1 MPSMSVKTSNAVNN
15 DNKPSVDQGH
25 TSSLSPAKRSKKGNS
40 RDAAAQA
47 TREAILK
54 SATKVF
60 AQHGFA
66 GGSVEKISRA
76 ARTYDR
82 MIYYYF
88 GSKEGL
94 FVAVLEGIYQR
105 MDEAESAIAFDL
117 SRPLEALTAVIRF
130 VHGYYRR
137 HPEFVTLI
145 NTENLHKG
153 RHIAKS
159 KRAREYSSKA
169 VGIIE
174 SILAKGVEQKIFRR
188 GISAREVYLLITASG
203 YFYTSNQHTLSSFL
217 GDDME
222 SPEERERWEAFV
234 IDSVHRIVCK

>member
-1 MPSMSVKTSNAVNN
+1 MTFKTSSAVNN
-15 DNKPSVDQGH
+15 NDDEKQTADIGKV
-25 TSSLSPAKRSKKGNS
+25 SSRTRTKGVGKGNL

-47 TREAILK
+47 TRDAILK
-54 SATKVF
+54 AATKVF

-105 MDEAESAIAFDL
+105 MDDAESAIAFDI

-130 VHGYYRR
+130 VHSYYRR
-137 HPEFVTLI
+137 HPDFVTLL

-169 VGIIE
+169 VSIIE
-174 SILAKGVEQKIFRR
+174 TILAKGVEQKIFRR
-188 GISAREVYLLITASG
+188 DVRARDVYLLITASG
-203 YFYTSNQHTLSSFL
+203 YFYTSNQYTLSSFL
-217 GDDME
+217 GEDLD
-222 SPEERERWEAFV
+222 SPEVRGRWEAFV
-234 IDSVHRIVCK
+234 VDSVLRIVCK

>member
-1 MPSMSVKTSNAVNN
+1 MTFKTSSAVNN
-15 DNKPSVDQGH
+15 NDDEKQTADIGKV
-25 TSSLSPAKRSKKGNS
+25 SSRTRTKGVGKGNL

-47 TREAILK
+47 TRDAILK
-54 SATKVF
+54 AATKVF

-105 MDEAESAIAFDL
+105 MDDAESAIAFDI

-130 VHGYYRR
+130 VHSYYRR
-137 HPEFVTLI
+137 HPDFVTLL

-169 VGIIE
+169 VSIIE
-174 SILAKGVEQKIFRR
+174 TILAKGVEQKIFRR
-188 GISAREVYLLITASG
+188 DVRARDVYLLITASG
-203 YFYTSNQHTLSSFL
+203 
-217 GDDME
+217 D
-222 SPEERERWEAFV
+222 RK
-234 IDSVHRIVCK
+234 SVV

>member
-1 MPSMSVKTSNAVNN
+1 MTLKNPQAVNN
-15 DNKPSVDQGH
+15 DNKPSVDQGEAARVP
-25 TSSLSPAKRSKKGNS
+25 SSKRARKGTS
-40 RDAAAQA
+40 RDATAQA
-47 TREAILK
+47 TRDAILK
-54 SATKVF
+54 AATKVF

-66 GGSVEKISRA
+66 GGSVEKISQA

-94 FVAVLEGIYQR
+94 FVAVLEGVYQR
-105 MDEAESAIAFDL
+105 MDDAESAIAFDL
-117 SRPLEALTAVIRF
+117 SRPMDALTAVIRF

-169 VGIIE
+169 VSIIE
-174 SILAKGVEQKIFRR
+174 AILAKGVEQKVFRQ

-203 YFYTSNQHTLSSFL
+203 YFYTSNQYTLSSFL
-217 GDDME
+217 GEDLD
-222 SPEERERWEAFV
+222 SPAQRGRWEAFV
-234 IDSVHRIVCK
+234 IDSVLRIVRK